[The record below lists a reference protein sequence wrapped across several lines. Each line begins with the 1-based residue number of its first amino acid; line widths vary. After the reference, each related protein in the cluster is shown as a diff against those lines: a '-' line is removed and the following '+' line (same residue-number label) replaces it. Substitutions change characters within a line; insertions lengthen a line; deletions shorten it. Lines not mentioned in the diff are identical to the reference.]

1 MKTAKVF
8 VVLPAY
14 HEAETIA
21 EVVRQVREHGFENV
35 LVVDD
40 GSTDA
45 TTEAAQEAGAF
56 VIQHAVNRGAGAA
69 TQTGLDAALRLGAD
83 YIVTLDS
90 DGQHS
95 PAEIGSFLPPLES
108 DDYDVVV
115 GSRFL
120 DWNRIPAQR
129 RLFNFVGNLVTALL
143 FGKWLSDTQS
153 GFKAFTRAAA
163 EKIQIHS
170 NGYEF
175 CSELVWEFRL
185 NNLRVVEVPI
195 SVRYTRRSLRKGQS
209 FFIGVKTFF
218 RLVLHSLFRVK

>member
-1 MKTAKVF
+1 MKPANVYI
-8 VVLPAY
+8 VLPAY

-21 EVVRQVREHGFENV
+21 EVVRTTHGHGFDNV

-45 TTEAAQEAGAF
+45 TAEVAQAAGAF
-56 VIQHAVNRGAGAA
+56 VIRHAVNRGAGAA

-83 YIVTLDS
+83 YIVTMDS
-90 DGQHS
+90 DGQHL
-95 PAEIGSFLPPLES
+95 PEEIRSFLPPLES
-108 DDYDVVV
+108 GKYDVVV

-120 DWNRIPAQR
+120 DWNRIPVQR
-129 RLFNFVGNLVTALL
+129 RLFNFIGNMVTALL

-153 GFKAFTRAAA
+153 GFKAFSRAAA

-185 NNLRVVEVPI
+185 HNLRVVEVPI